1 MLVPGVLAG
10 GTLLAEA
17 YAASEV
23 IGAMLD
29 RADLAAVDPSETA

>member
-1 MLVPGVLAG
+1 VFVPGVLAG
-10 GTLLAEA
+10 GTQLVEA

-29 RADLAAVDPSETA
+29 RADLAAIDPSETA